1 MGEIHK
7 KKGFIVIFALS
18 LFGYKK
24 IVFGFVFA
32 YVTGAY

>member
-24 IVFGFVFA
+24 KLCLVLFLPM
-32 YVTGAY
+32 